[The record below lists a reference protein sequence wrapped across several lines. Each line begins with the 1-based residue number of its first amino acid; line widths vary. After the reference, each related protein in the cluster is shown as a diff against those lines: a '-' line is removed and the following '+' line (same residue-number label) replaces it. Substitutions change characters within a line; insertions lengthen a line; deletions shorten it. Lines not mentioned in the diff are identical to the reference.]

1 MSDFFVYIGTY
12 TNTNS
17 EGIYVYRLNMSNGSL
32 SRVSSISGI
41 ANPSFLDI
49 SPDGQFL
56 YAIGEVDELDGKPG
70 GAAASYS
77 VDQKRGFLTH
87 LNTETTVGPGP
98 CHLDID
104 RSGSYLLV
112 ANYGGGSVTLFPIRE
127 DGSLGVATDFIQH
140 KGSGFNPN
148 RQNEPHAHSIRVS
161 PNNMHAFVPDL
172 GLDKIMIYSID
183 LENGKLLHADHSFI
197 EVDPGE
203 GPRHFDFHPNGRF
216 AYVIN
221 EIGNTIVAYNYDA
234 DHGKLEPIQKV
245 STLPPGFDSTSHTAD
260 IHVHPNGRFLYGSN
274 RGHDSIVI
282 CEVNEKSGTLEVL
295 AHEPTGGENPRNFG
309 IDPTGTYLLVANQDT
324 NDIFTFNIDENTG
337 GLTSCGEVAQV
348 PSPVCLKF
356 LPVQSI

>member
-12 TNTNS
+12 TDTNS
-17 EGIYVYRLNMSNGSL
+17 EGIYVYRLSMSNGRL
-32 SRVSSISGI
+32 SRVSSMSGI
-41 ANPSFLDI
+41 TNPSFLDV
-49 SPDGQFL
+49 SPDRKFL
-56 YAIGEVDELDGKPG
+56 YAIGEVDEMDGKPG

-77 VDQKRGFLTH
+77 IDEQRGTLTH

-104 RSGSYLLV
+104 RSGKYLLV
-112 ANYGGGSVTLFPIRE
+112 ANYGGGSVALLPIRK
-127 DGSLGVATDFIQH
+127 DGSLGAASGFIQH
-140 KGSGFNPN
+140 EGSSCNPN

-161 PNNMHAFVPDL
+161 PNNMHAFAPDL
-172 GLDKIMIYSID
+172 GLDRIMIYSID
-183 LENGKLLHADHSFI
+183 LENGKLVYADHPFI

-203 GPRHFDFHPNGRF
+203 GPRHFDFHPNGRY

-221 EIGNTIVAYNYDA
+221 ELGNTIVAYEYDA
-234 DHGKLEPIQKV
+234 EQGKLEPVQKV
-245 STLPPGFDSTSHTAD
+245 STLPSGFDGASYTAD

-282 CEVNEKSGTLEVL
+282 CEVNERSGTLEVL

-324 NDIFTFNIDENTG
+324 NDIFTFNIDEDTG
-337 GLTSCGEVAQV
+337 GLTPCGEVAQV
-348 PSPVCLKF
+348 PRPVCLKF
-356 LPVQSI
+356 VSVSSI